1 MGHLASGKQDIKVSE
16 PYQYARV
23 YSDSMGESHFADD
36 EVTFEL
42 MDYAPPAPPIS
53 VSRGFGAGVVTFIS
67 SPAGWVGDFHPA
79 PRRQFIFVLSGELEV
94 EVSDGEA
101 RRFEPGSMILVEDT
115 QGRGHISRV
124 TSPGRGFAV
133 AVPLAEE

>member
-1 MGHLASGKQDIKVSE
+1 MGHSAGENQVRVSE

-36 EVTFEL
+36 EITFEL

-53 VSRGFGAGVVTFIS
+53 VSRGFGAGNVTFIS

-79 PRRQFIFVLSGELEV
+79 PRRQFVFVLSGELEV

-101 RRFEPGSMILVEDT
+101 RRFGPGAVIFVEDT
-115 QGRGHISRV
+115 HGRGHISRV
-124 TSPGRGFAV
+124 VSAERGFAV
-133 AVPLAEE
+133 AVPLAED